1 MFFKL
6 VKSHDDYTTLP
17 HPRSKV
23 CSMTSHE
30 LSTEPNTMR
39 NVSFAVVDF
48 ETTGLNPETDRIVQL
63 AAVIVNG
70 AGDIID
76 SFDTIV
82 KPESPAEYHHGAEHI
97 HGISAEQVSSG
108 MPLREALEHL
118 WSISA
123 GNVFTAHNAPFDL
136 GFLHAESERV
146 GIEGQVEIHIDT
158 LELSRRTTGTDTTRR
173 HNLFALCEHYGIERD
188 QVHDAKSDA
197 TATAQLLMHLIKEL
211 GVETPDQVSELFAR

>member
-1 MFFKL
+1 M
-6 VKSHDDYTTLP
+6 SHNDYVTLP

-23 CSMTSHE
+23 QSMTPHE
-30 LSTEPNTMR
+30 LSTAEETMR

-70 AGDIID
+70 DGEIID

-82 KPESPAEYHHGAEHI
+82 KPESPAEYQHGAEHI
-97 HGISAEQVSSG
+97 HGISAEQVSNG
-108 MPLREALEHL
+108 MPLHTALEKL
-118 WSISA
+118 WDIST

-136 GFLHAESERV
+136 GFLHAESKRV
-146 GIEGQVEIHIDT
+146 GLNGSIEVHIDT
-158 LELSRRTTGTDTTRR
+158 LELSRRISGADNSRR

-188 QVHDAKSDA
+188 KVHDAKSDA
-197 TATAQLLMHLIKEL
+197 TATAQLLMHLIKEM

>member
-1 MFFKL
+1 
-6 VKSHDDYTTLP
+6 
-17 HPRSKV
+17 
-23 CSMTSHE
+23 MTSQE
-30 LSTEPNTMR
+30 LSTASETLR

-63 AAVIVNG
+63 AAIIMNG
-70 AGDIID
+70 EGDIID

-82 KPESPAEYHHGAEHI
+82 KPESPSEYQHGAEHI
-97 HGISAEQVSSG
+97 HGISAEQVASG
-108 MPLREALEHL
+108 MPLRKALEQL
-118 WSISA
+118 WSISS
-123 GNVFTAHNAPFDL
+123 GNVFTAHNAAFDL

-146 GIEGQVEIHIDT
+146 GIEGRIEFHIDT
-158 LELSRRTTGTDTTRR
+158 LELSRRTTGADTTRR

-211 GVETPDQVSELFAR
+211 GVETPDQVAGLFAP

>member
-1 MFFKL
+1 M
-6 VKSHDDYTTLP
+6 SHDDYITMP

-23 CSMTSHE
+23 QSMTSQE
-30 LSTEPNTMR
+30 LSTGQLGMR

-70 AGDIID
+70 EGHIVD

-82 KPESPAEYHHGAEHI
+82 KPESPAEYQHGAEHI

-108 MPLREALEHL
+108 MPLRQALEQL

-123 GNVFTAHNAPFDL
+123 GNVFTAHNASFDL

-158 LELSRRTTGTDTTRR
+158 LELSRRTAGTDTTRR

-211 GVETPDQVSELFAR
+211 GVKTPDQVSELFAP

>member
-1 MFFKL
+1 M
-6 VKSHDDYTTLP
+6 SHDDYITMP

-23 CSMTSHE
+23 QAMTSQE
-30 LSTEPNTMR
+30 LSTAQQGMR

-70 AGDIID
+70 EGHIVD

-82 KPESPAEYHHGAEHI
+82 KPESPAEYQHGAEHI

-108 MPLREALEHL
+108 MPLRQALEQL

-123 GNVFTAHNAPFDL
+123 GNVFTAHNASFDL

-158 LELSRRTTGTDTTRR
+158 LELSRRTAGTDTTRR
-173 HNLFALCEHYGIERD
+173 HNLFALCEHYGIKRD

-211 GVETPDQVSELFAR
+211 GVETPDQVSELFAP

>member
-1 MFFKL
+1 M
-6 VKSHDDYTTLP
+6 SHNDYVTLP

-23 CSMTSHE
+23 QSMTPHE
-30 LSTEPNTMR
+30 LSTAKETMR
-39 NVSFAVVDF
+39 NVLFAVVDF

-70 AGDIID
+70 DGEIID

-82 KPESPAEYHHGAEHI
+82 KPESPAEYQHGAEHI
-97 HGISAEQVSSG
+97 HGISAEQVSNG
-108 MPLREALEHL
+108 MPLHTALEKL
-118 WSISA
+118 WDIST

-136 GFLHAESERV
+136 GFLHAESKRV
-146 GIEGQVEIHIDT
+146 GLNGSIEVHIDT
-158 LELSRRTTGTDTTRR
+158 LELSRRISGADNSRR

-188 QVHDAKSDA
+188 KVHDAKSDA
-197 TATAQLLMHLIKEL
+197 TATAQLLMHLIKEM

>member
-1 MFFKL
+1 M
-6 VKSHDDYTTLP
+6 SHNDYVTLP

-23 CSMTSHE
+23 QSMTPHE
-30 LSTEPNTMR
+30 LSTAKETMR

-70 AGDIID
+70 DGEIID

-82 KPESPAEYHHGAEHI
+82 KPESPAEYQHGAEHI
-97 HGISAEQVSSG
+97 HGISAEQVSNG
-108 MPLREALEHL
+108 MPLHTALEKL
-118 WSISA
+118 WDIST

-136 GFLHAESERV
+136 GFLHAESKRV
-146 GIEGQVEIHIDT
+146 GLNGSIEAHIDT
-158 LELSRRTTGTDTTRR
+158 LELSRRISGADNSRR

-188 QVHDAKSDA
+188 KVHDAKSDA
-197 TATAQLLMHLIKEL
+197 TATAQLLMHLIKEM

>member
-1 MFFKL
+1 M
-6 VKSHDDYTTLP
+6 SHDDYITMP

-23 CSMTSHE
+23 QSMTSQE
-30 LSTEPNTMR
+30 LSTAQLGMR

-70 AGDIID
+70 EGHIVD

-82 KPESPAEYHHGAEHI
+82 KPESPAEYQHGAEHI

-108 MPLREALEHL
+108 MPLRQALEQL

-123 GNVFTAHNAPFDL
+123 GNVFTAHNASFDL

-158 LELSRRTTGTDTTRR
+158 LELSRRTAGTDTTRR

-211 GVETPDQVSELFAR
+211 GVKTPDQVSELFAP

>member
-1 MFFKL
+1 M
-6 VKSHDDYTTLP
+6 SPDESITMP

-23 CSMTSHE
+23 QSMTPQE
-30 LSTEPNTMR
+30 LSTAPNTMR

-63 AAVIVNG
+63 AAIIVNG
-70 AGDIID
+70 EGDIVD

-82 KPESPAEYHHGAEHI
+82 KPENPAEYQHGAEHI
-97 HGISAEQVSSG
+97 HGITAEQVSSG
-108 MPLREALEHL
+108 MPLREALEQL
-118 WSISA
+118 WAIND
-123 GNVFTAHNAPFDL
+123 GRIFTAHNAPFDL

-146 GIEGQVEIHIDT
+146 GIEGSVEFHIDT
-158 LELSRRTTGTDTTRR
+158 LELSRRTTGADTTRR

-188 QVHDAKSDA
+188 KVHDARSDA

-211 GVETPDQVSELFAR
+211 GVEVPDQVAELFAP

>member
-1 MFFKL
+1 M
-6 VKSHDDYTTLP
+6 P
-17 HPRSKV
+17 HPRPKV
-23 CSMTSHE
+23 PSMTSHE
-30 LSTEPNTMR
+30 LSTAPHSMR

-63 AAVIVNG
+63 AAVIMNG
-70 AGDIID
+70 EGDIVD

-82 KPESPAEYHHGAEHI
+82 KPESPVEYQHGAEHI
-97 HGISAEQVSSG
+97 HGITAEQVSGG
-108 MPLREALEHL
+108 MPLRKALEQL

-123 GNVFTAHNAPFDL
+123 GNVFTAHNASFDL

-158 LELSRRTTGTDTTRR
+158 LELSRRTAGTDTTRR
-173 HNLFALCEHYGIERD
+173 HNLFALCEHYGIKRD

-211 GVETPDQVSELFAR
+211 GVETPDQVSELFAP

>member
-1 MFFKL
+1 
-6 VKSHDDYTTLP
+6 
-17 HPRSKV
+17 
-23 CSMTSHE
+23 MTSQE
-30 LSTEPNTMR
+30 LSTASETMR

-63 AAVIVNG
+63 AAIIMNG
-70 AGDIID
+70 EGDIID

-82 KPESPAEYHHGAEHI
+82 KPESPSEYQHGAEHI
-97 HGISAEQVSSG
+97 HGISAEQVASG
-108 MPLREALEHL
+108 MPLRKALEQL
-118 WSISA
+118 WSISS
-123 GNVFTAHNAPFDL
+123 GNVFTAHNAAFDL

-146 GIEGQVEIHIDT
+146 GIEGRIEFHIDT
-158 LELSRRTTGTDTTRR
+158 LELSRRTTGADTTRR

-211 GVETPDQVSELFAR
+211 GVETPDQVAGLFAP